1 MKKIYLVKK
10 DVNKPSGEG
19 NWIKMTPYEFA
30 QFMKTPEGQSRKKN
44 FAQLDGC
51 DYNDDIIVAECE
63 EKLAKKIRAEKDAHD
78 YLMSIEKE
86 MGYTV
91 FSYNEQE
98 NSEDELTGEELLE
111 DESVDVENET
121 LTNILIEKMR
131 EGLKT
136 LSENE
141 IHLLKKMYLD
151 NSPMSAKEYANKYAI
166 PETTIHCRKHSALKK
181 LRRFI
186 KNKK

>member
-51 DYNDDIIVAECE
+51 DYDDDIIVAECE

-111 DESVDVENET
+111 DESVDVERDVINNL
-121 LTNILIEKMR
+121 LTEKMKKGLKVLTKIELHLIE
-131 EGLKT
+131 EVY
-136 LSENE
+136 LSETPISANQYAHKYD
-141 IHLLKKMYLD
+141 IPTSTIYLRL
-151 NSPMSAKEYANKYAI
+151 E
-166 PETTIHCRKHSALKK
+166 RALEK
-181 LRRFI
+181 LRIFL
-186 KNKK
+186 KS

>member
-51 DYNDDIIVAECE
+51 DYDDDIIVAECE

-91 FSYNEQE
+91 FSYNELE
-98 NSEDELTGEELLE
+98 SSEDELNGEELLE
-111 DESVDVENET
+111 DIDIKVDIEAIKRISVNELYAAIDALSDFEQNFIREMF
-121 LTNILIEKMR
+121 LTNEP
-131 EGLKT
+131 
-136 LSENE
+136 LSETNYAKKHGLPRRTVGYQKKR
-141 IHLLKKMYLD
+141 ILNKLKNLLD
-151 NSPMSAKEYANKYAI
+151 S
-166 PETTIHCRKHSALKK
+166 
-181 LRRFI
+181 
-186 KNKK
+186 